1 MNKELLSYLEFI
13 NDLGI
18 ETIPN
23 IIEEISIDKGQ
34 TNINGVQTR
43 NNENRKSVQKNT
55 ASSVNKPNPKTYIN
69 PADIKIDFSKY
80 QNYSSME
87 DLSEKLK
94 KCTKCSLS
102 KLRKNVVI
110 GEGSLTAD
118 LMFIGEAPGE
128 TEDKTGQPFVGRAG
142 KLLTKIIEAMHLSRE
157 KVYIA
162 NIVKCRP
169 PGNRN
174 PQEEE
179 VNDCFPYLLEQI
191 NLIKPKII
199 VVLGAVALKS
209 LLKNKKLSITMLRG
223 KYIDW
228 NGYKLMPTF
237 HPAYL
242 LRNPPDKKY
251 VWADMKKVMSDLGIK
266 L

>member
-1 MNKELLSYLEFI
+1 MSKELVSYLEFI
-13 NDLGI
+13 NDLGV

-23 IIEEISIDKGQ
+23 NIKFDNKQDINMATTTRASNNVVTDK
-34 TNINGVQTR
+34 TET
-43 NNENRKSVQKNT
+43 
-55 ASSVNKPNPKTYIN
+55 KPNPKTYI
-69 PADIKIDFSKY
+69 DMEEIKIDFEKY
-80 QNYSSME
+80 KNYSSMDE
-87 DLSEKLK
+87 LSEKLK
-94 KCTKCSLS
+94 KCKKCSLS

-110 GEGSLTAD
+110 GEGSIKAD

-128 TEDKTGQPFVGRAG
+128 TEDKTGLPFVGRAG

-191 NLIKPKII
+191 SLIKPKII

-209 LLKNKKLSITMLRG
+209 LLKNKKLSITMIRG

-228 NGYKLMPTF
+228 NGFKLMPTF

-251 VWADMKKVMSDLGIK
+251 VWMDMKKVMSDLGIS